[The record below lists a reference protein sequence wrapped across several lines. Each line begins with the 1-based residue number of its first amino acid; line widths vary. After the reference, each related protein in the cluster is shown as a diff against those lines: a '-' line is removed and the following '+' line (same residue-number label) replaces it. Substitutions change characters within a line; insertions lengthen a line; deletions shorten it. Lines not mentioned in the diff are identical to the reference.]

1 MRILAILF
9 VFLHALV
16 ATAQQPGKQFTWE
29 KERGRITLTPE
40 QQKHPEYIVK
50 LYRGY
55 EVFWEDDNL
64 VAYMNHHQITRVTTT
79 TAIERHNRIYVSMRN
94 VLDIVTLKARSI
106 NSKGRVT
113 NFDEKNLKEI
123 KDEETDNT
131 YRIFAIE
138 GIEADSEIEFFYT
151 LKIKAR
157 LHDSYYF
164 QQETPIRDIT
174 FKMVCPKSLVFDF
187 RTYND
192 TQKVT
197 SDTLNKQ
204 NRYTYHAEEVPGLAR
219 ESFTFYDTYR
229 KRIDYKLAYNFT
241 SSSARLNTWADAGRV
256 FYRALTNVENGT
268 EKELAKFVKT
278 LGDNVKLSPVE
289 RIKNVEDKIKNGF
302 RINTSSS
309 DPSLGNV
316 PDILKSHQA
325 SGEGLAKLLF
335 MTYEYLKIPV
345 QLVVTCDRE
354 FAKFDGAF
362 DSWGFLDEY
371 LLYFPET
378 NGFLVPDD
386 FELRYPLIPRNLSGH
401 KGLFIE
407 PVAIGELKT
416 GITKVRE
423 IPALPYTA
431 DSDNLDIDV
440 RFADDMESNQIDH
453 KRTFTGY
460 DAASIIPYYET
471 MADDQRKK
479 FIDELFRQSIPD
491 LELQEWKLTTASENL
506 MPKINI
512 AVKYATNQFLEKAG
526 PRILFKAG
534 ELIGPQSE
542 LYREEARQTPI
553 ENTHNRAYVRSIR
566 LTIPKG
572 YKVGNLEAL
581 NMLVEYKDGDRV
593 PFSFASKYT
602 MQGNQLVINIE
613 EYYKEIYA
621 PLERYEDFRK
631 VINAAAD
638 FNKVTLVFTKE

>member
-1 MRILAILF
+1 MRILVVFFFVLSSMMAIG
-9 VFLHALV
+9 
-16 ATAQQPGKQFTWE
+16 QQPGKQYTWE
-29 KERGRITLTPE
+29 KERGRVTLTPE
-40 QQKHPEYIVK
+40 QQNHPEYIVK

-64 VAYMNHHQITRVTTT
+64 VAYMNHHQITRVTST

-94 VLDIVTLKARSI
+94 VLDLVTLKARSI
-106 NSKGRVT
+106 NSSGRVT

-174 FKMVCPKSLVFDF
+174 FQMVCPKSLVFDF

-192 TQKVT
+192 HQKIDT
-197 SDTLNKQ
+197 DTLNKQ
-204 NRYTYHAEEVPGLAR
+204 NRYTYQASEVPAHTR
-219 ESFTFYDTYR
+219 ENFTYYDTYR

-241 SSSARLNTWADAGRV
+241 STTARLNTWADAGRV
-256 FYRALTNVENGT
+256 FYRSLTRVESGT
-268 EKELAKFVKT
+268 EKELVKFVKT
-278 LGDNVKLSPVE
+278 LKDNVKLTPVE

-309 DPSLGNV
+309 DPSLNTV
-316 PDILKSHQA
+316 IDILKSHQA

-335 MTYEYLKIPV
+335 LTYEQLKIPV

-354 FAKFDGAF
+354 YAKFDGSF

-378 NGFLVPDD
+378 DGFLVPDN

-407 PVAIGELKT
+407 PVSVGEMKT

-440 RFADDMESNQIDH
+440 RFAADMESNQIDH
-453 KRTFTGY
+453 KRAFTGY

-471 MADDQRKK
+471 MAEDQRKK
-479 FIDELFRQSIPD
+479 FVDELFRQSIPD
-491 LELQEWKLTTASENL
+491 LQLEEWKLTTAFENL
-506 MPKINI
+506 MPRINI

-542 LYREEARQTPI
+542 LYREEKRQSPI
-553 ENTHNRAYVRSIR
+553 ENTHNRAYLRTIR
-566 LTIPKG
+566 LHIPKG
-572 YKVGNLEAL
+572 YKVDNLDAL
-581 NMLVEYKDGDRV
+581 NMVVEYKDGDKV

-602 MQGNQLVINIE
+602 RQGDVILITIE

-638 FNKVTLVFTKE
+638 FNKVTLVFTQE